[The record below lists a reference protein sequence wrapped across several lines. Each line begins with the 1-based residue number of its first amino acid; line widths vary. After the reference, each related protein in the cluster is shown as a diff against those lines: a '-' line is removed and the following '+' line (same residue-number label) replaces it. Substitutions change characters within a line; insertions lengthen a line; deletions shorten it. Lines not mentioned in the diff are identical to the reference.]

1 MSQIGTKQRIL
12 GSSVLLFNREGL
24 ANVRL
29 QQIADETGISVGNL
43 AYHFK
48 NKEAIVTAVYESLF
62 EELKQILSTYLSQP
76 SLSDFDDQLR
86 RYYSFFRKYRFYL
99 IDLFEIERS
108 FPDIIAQ
115 WHEFVAKMILQ
126 IRRRIEYSI
135 NRGIFVPEPTKGL
148 YDTLSDNIWM
158 TITFWIPQ
166 QVLKGLPLDENSF
179 KSALWIQFQPYFTDK
194 GLAEYHDTIAP
205 IEIDRGK

>member
-12 GSSVLLFNREGL
+12 DASVLLFNREGL

-48 NKEAIVTAVYESLF
+48 NKEAIVSAVYESLF
-62 EELKQILSTYLSQP
+62 EELKQILSTYLSHP
-76 SLSDFDDQLR
+76 SLSDFDDQLL

-126 IRRRIEYSI
+126 IRRRIDYSVQ
-135 NRGIFVPEPTKGL
+135 RGVFVPEPTKGL
-148 YDTLSDNIWM
+148 YDTIWM

-179 KSALWIQFQPYFTDK
+179 KSALWTQFQPYFTSK
-194 GLAEYHDTIAP
+194 GLEEYHNSIAP
-205 IEIDRGK
+205 IEIDRGG

>member
-1 MSQIGTKQRIL
+1 MPTGTKHRIL
-12 GSSVLLFNREGL
+12 EASVLLFNREGL

-62 EELKQILSTYLSQP
+62 EELKQILSTYLSYP
-76 SLSDFDDQLR
+76 SLNDFDDQLN
-86 RYYSFFRKYRFYL
+86 RYYAFFQKYRFYL

-115 WHEFVAKMILQ
+115 WHEFVGKMIIQ
-126 IRRRIEYSI
+126 IRRRIDYSI
-135 NRGIFVPEPTKGL
+135 NRGILVPEPTKGL
-148 YDTLSDNIWM
+148 YDTLADNIWM

-166 QVLKGLPLDENSF
+166 QVLKGLPLDESTF
-179 KSALWIQFQPYFTDK
+179 KSALWAQFQPYFTDK
-194 GLAEYHDTIAP
+194 GWEEFMDTIAP
-205 IEIDRGK
+205 VGIDRG